1 MWTLTSQGSQGGGRK
16 GRVHGA
22 ATTASQ
28 PWGGGGG
35 GGGAARHVNTNPAR
49 RRQVAVLCVASW
61 LMASWAG
68 KNTGTRDL
76 ARGTQNLDTCLQHKA
91 MKTKIRK
98 HGHGLGTSEECRL
111 DKYFSTDTKNPQLE
125 HKIRTTNRFFL
136 FSSQW
141 TLKKILTQGTERDK
155 RTKGRRRDKRRTT
168 SQQPTK
174 TVTKQNDKAQ
184 HDMM

>member
-98 HGHGLGTSEECRL
+98 HGHGLGTSEESRH
-111 DKYFSTDTKNPQLE
+111 DKYFSTDTKNLQLE

-141 TLKKILTQGTERDK
+141 TRKKSHTRDGKRQKDK
-155 RTKGRRRDKRRTT
+155 RTKERQKTNDLTT
-168 SQQPTK
+168 TNENSNKTK
-174 TVTKQNDKAQ
+174 
-184 HDMM
+184 